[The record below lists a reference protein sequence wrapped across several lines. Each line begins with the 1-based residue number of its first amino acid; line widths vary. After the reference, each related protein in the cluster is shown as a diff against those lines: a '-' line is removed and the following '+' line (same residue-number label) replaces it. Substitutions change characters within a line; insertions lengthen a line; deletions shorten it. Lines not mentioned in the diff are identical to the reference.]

1 MALPKTGGHNMEIK
15 YLINKN
21 QRKAM
26 AEKIA
31 EAFAGTCKKLR
42 CTKCTTEQKI

>member
-1 MALPKTGGHNMEIK
+1 MEIK
-15 YLINKN
+15 YLIDKN

-31 EAFAGTCKKLR
+31 EILGENMQYLATPTFAYQIGEFTLTKD
-42 CTKCTTEQKI
+42 CT